1 VGFSNLLMF
10 KLCTTVSKLS
20 IANDYEMTMAS
31 SMEVILCSDE
41 TLANYCLVIDHF
53 GKCLT

>member
-10 KLCTTVSKLS
+10 KLCTTVSKLT
-20 IANDYEMTMAS
+20 IANDYEMTMVS